1 MSAKFSYRALNLFVL
16 RMERKERMLLVI
28 NISMASVVISSII
41 VVSCSFSTFS
51 EVSTRKQNPRRFDE
65 VLSICCEFPF
75 LEFLLSESL
84 FITFFCCV
92 FSKQKLLLINYFSN
106 QFGQVFAFLMVNI
119 HPA

>member
-1 MSAKFSYRALNLFVL
+1 MLGLPQLIILNAISIVVINNRIRPIKKIMSAKFSYRAPNLFVL

-28 NISMASVVISSII
+28 NISMASAVISSII

-51 EVSTRKQNPRRFDE
+51 EVSTRKQNPSRFDE

-84 FITFFCCV
+84 FITFF
-92 FSKQKLLLINYFSN
+92 
-106 QFGQVFAFLMVNI
+106 
-119 HPA
+119 